1 MRSFSQCPRLE
12 VHPEGLA
19 LGIAHSSKWRVRGLT
34 PDIAGLT
41 SLKENR
47 SSAMG
52 FREERIAK
60 NEAVVREIN
69 ELIQPPHEPASRSSF
84 MHIVCECGYE
94 ECESII
100 ALTEDE
106 YERIRKD
113 PRQFCVIEEHVIQ
126 DIETIVEDNDRFAI
140 VAKRQGTLAEVAIRT
155 DPRG

>member
-1 MRSFSQCPRLE
+1 
-12 VHPEGLA
+12 
-19 LGIAHSSKWRVRGLT
+19 
-34 PDIAGLT
+34 
-41 SLKENR
+41 
-47 SSAMG
+47 MG

-69 ELIQPPHEPASRSSF
+69 ELIQTPHEPASRGSF

-94 ECESII
+94 KCDSII
-100 ALTEDE
+100 ALTEEE

-140 VAKRQGTLAEVAIRT
+140 VAKRQGTPAEIAIRT
-155 DPRG
+155 DPRS

>member
-1 MRSFSQCPRLE
+1 MRSLSQRPRLE

-19 LGIAHSSKWRVRGLT
+19 WGEPFSCKCGFEGLT
-34 PDIAGLT
+34 PGIAGLT
-41 SLKENR
+41 SLKVSGSR
-47 SSAMG
+47 AMG
-52 FREERIAK
+52 FREERIAE

-69 ELIQPPHEPASRSSF
+69 EMIRSAHESAPDISF

-94 ECESII
+94 ECDSII
-100 ALTEDE
+100 ALTKDE

-126 DIETIVEDNDRFAI
+126 DIEAIVEDNDRFAI
-140 VAKRQGTLAEVAIRT
+140 VAKRQGTPAEVAIRT

>member
-1 MRSFSQCPRLE
+1 
-12 VHPEGLA
+12 
-19 LGIAHSSKWRVRGLT
+19 
-34 PDIAGLT
+34 LT
-41 SLKENR
+41 SLREKR

-69 ELIQPPHEPASRSSF
+69 ELIQPSHEPASRSSF

-94 ECESII
+94 ECDSII
-100 ALTEDE
+100 ALTEEE

-126 DIETIVEDNDRFAI
+126 DIEAIVEDNDRFAI
-140 VAKRQGTLAEVAIRT
+140 VAKRQGTPAEVAIRT

>member
-1 MRSFSQCPRLE
+1 MRSLSQCPRLE

-19 LGIAHSSKWRVRGLT
+19 LGIALSRKLRVRGADSGYRSV
-34 PDIAGLT
+34 DITEG
-41 SLKENR
+41 EQEQR
-47 SSAMG
+47 MG

-69 ELIQPPHEPASRSSF
+69 DLIQHPHEPASGSSF

-94 ECESII
+94 ECHSII
-100 ALTEDE
+100 ALTEEE

-113 PRQFCVIEEHVIQ
+113 PRQFCVIEDHVIQ

-140 VAKRQGTLAEVAIRT
+140 VAKRQGTPAEVAIRT